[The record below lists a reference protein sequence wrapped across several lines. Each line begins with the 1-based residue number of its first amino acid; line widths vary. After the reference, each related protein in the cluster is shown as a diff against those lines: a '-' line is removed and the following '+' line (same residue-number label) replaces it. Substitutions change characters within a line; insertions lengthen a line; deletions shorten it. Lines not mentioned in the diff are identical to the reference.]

1 MTAPIDPE
9 LLAEAVAMRAAGYTV
24 PVISKKTGI
33 SQTTLNRKLREV
45 KRGSA
50 KQELIERYKKELID
64 SLSSSDSVKAHV
76 ASLIHD
82 DLALTQLLR
91 EKAGETIEAIDTKN
105 PALAA
110 RALAACATTLKV
122 SSDTV
127 RGHFRD
133 GKPPIDP
140 PPKPRSAEDLELD
153 KASNAYLMNVLRE
166 AFPI

>member
-24 PVISKKTGI
+24 SVISRKTGV
-33 SQTTLNRKLREV
+33 SQTTLNRKLRDV
-45 KRGSA
+45 ARGSA
-50 KQELIERYKKELID
+50 KKELIERFKKDLTD
-64 SLSSSDSVKAHV
+64 SLSSSDSVKAHI
-76 ASLIHD
+76 ASLIQD
-82 DLALTQLLR
+82 DIALTQLLR
-91 EKAGETIEAIDTKN
+91 EKAGETIEAIDTRN

-133 GKPPIDP
+133 GKPPIEA
-140 PPKPRSAEDLELD
+140 PPKPRSPEEEELD
-153 KASNAYLMNVLRE
+153 KGFHAYLTDVLRQS
-166 AFPI
+166 FPK